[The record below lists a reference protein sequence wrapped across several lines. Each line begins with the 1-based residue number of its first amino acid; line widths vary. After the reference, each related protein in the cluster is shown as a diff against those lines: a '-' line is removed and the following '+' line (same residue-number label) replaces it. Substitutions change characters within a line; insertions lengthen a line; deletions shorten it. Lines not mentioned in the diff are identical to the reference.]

1 MRLVEVRLERVGEDL
16 LCVELLE
23 TITTVALLWGFTHL
37 ASFSWLY
44 RASFDEFSVFRS

>member
-1 MRLVEVRLERVGEDL
+1 MRLEEMRLKRVGENL

-44 RASFDEFSVFRS
+44 RASFDEFSVFKS